1 MLPLA
6 IIVPGFAA
14 NTLFYA
20 APFATRRLIR
30 RKRGHCIKCGYD
42 IRHAD
47 HDACPECG
55 AVGGQAAAAVG

>member
-6 IIVPGFAA
+6 ITVPGFAA
-14 NTLFYA
+14 NTLFYAAVLWLLFA

-55 AVGGQAAAAVG
+55 TVA

>member
-55 AVGGQAAAAVG
+55 AAR